1 METANQHLPNRV
13 GFKPIPPL
21 VSNGSRTPRQL
32 RQNKRLKPFVH
43 SKRTKPY
50 WNVKWATKHYLPFT
64 LLRLDYW
71 TYYYCLLYAVYI
83 LFLVTDGNT
92 TRYINM
98 HKCQLLWSRYAA
110 IISLNFCGF
119 RLIPGMSKLFKLSA
133 GGAYRRLKANRE
145 ENLTKKPRST
155 VKHLVTISFFYCVLL
170 RRRFTTRL
178 KGLSLGT
185 LG

>member
-1 METANQHLPNRV
+1 
-13 GFKPIPPL
+13 
-21 VSNGSRTPRQL
+21 
-32 RQNKRLKPFVH
+32 
-43 SKRTKPY
+43 
-50 WNVKWATKHYLPFT
+50 
-64 LLRLDYW
+64 
-71 TYYYCLLYAVYI
+71 
-83 LFLVTDGNT
+83 
-92 TRYINM
+92 
-98 HKCQLLWSRYAA
+98 
-110 IISLNFCGF
+110 
-119 RLIPGMSKLFKLSA
+119 MSKLFKLSA